1 MRSVFT
7 VIITCVGDSIAR
19 ISQVATA
26 DYRVGIGG
34 LAGLFPSVQLPRSVR
49 AIF

>member
-1 MRSVFT
+1 MRSLFT
-7 VIITCVGDSIAR
+7 VIITRVGDSIAR

-34 LAGLFPSVQLPRSVR
+34 LAGLLPC
-49 AIF
+49 I